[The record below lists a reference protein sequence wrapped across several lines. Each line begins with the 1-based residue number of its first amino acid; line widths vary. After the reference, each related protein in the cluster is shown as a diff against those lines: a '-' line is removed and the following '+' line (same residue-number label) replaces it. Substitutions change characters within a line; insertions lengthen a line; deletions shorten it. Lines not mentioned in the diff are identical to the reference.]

1 MTDKVDD
8 LEDTAVSLVALA
20 NEKKPDEFN
29 AEFDKRLMASVH
41 DAIENKKESMYN
53 SGISDQE

>member
-8 LEDTAVSLVALA
+8 LEDTNVSLVALA

-29 AEFDKRLMASVH
+29 TEFEKRLMANVY

-53 SGISDQE
+53 TGIGEKE